1 MNSLT
6 KEQVTQIEQEV
17 ISQGYEL
24 AVDCFIINDQ
34 NQVFAQKRSM
44 DRRLYPGCWDFPGGH
59 VDPGDSLYNTIFKEV
74 KEELNL
80 EVDQILYLFDKVEWI
95 IPDNSLRSGENP
107 KKMIL
112 QFVITVKTMEG
123 LKLEEGKAVDWKW
136 IDESN
141 LEILKE
147 GRPDGEEDIY
157 TYDSVKKLL
166 ESL

>member
-1 MNSLT
+1 MPSLT
-6 KEQVTQIEQEV
+6 EDQVTQIEKEV
-17 ISQGYEL
+17 VSQGYEL
-24 AVDCFIINDQ
+24 AVDCFIINDK

-80 EVDQILYLFDKVEWI
+80 EVDQILYLFNKVKWTVPADKVRDW
-95 IPDNSLRSGENP
+95 ENP

-112 QFVITVKTMEG
+112 QFVIMVKTMEG
-123 LKLEEGKAVDWKW
+123 LVLEEGKAVDWKW
-136 IDESN
+136 IDQSN
-141 LEILKE
+141 LDILKE
-147 GRPDGEEDIY
+147 GRPEGEDNIY